1 MVTPEVL
8 SAWGKSE
15 YEPPMETACFAR
27 ERLMDLALLT
37 WANLDL
43 VELWAAL

>member
-15 YEPPMETACFAR
+15 YEPPKETAYFTV
-27 ERLMDLALLT
+27 ERLMDLARLT
-37 WANLDL
+37 WTNLDL